1 MEIKKSLK
9 DISLP
14 ITEEEYRNDGCI
26 HHSTLSTYE
35 KGGFSSIATLFDKKE
50 STSLTFGSVVDCL
63 ITGTPEEF
71 EQNYLVADLNTD
83 ASDTL
88 INVTKGLFNTYK
100 DSYTDLKDVPDT
112 AIIAALDE
120 INYGK
125 TWKLQTRLD
134 KLRNAGTE
142 YYKLMF
148 LAQDK
153 VIISSEMYNEALACV
168 KALHESPATK
178 FLFAANNP
186 FEPEVERLY
195 QLKFKGTF
203 DGIDYSIMPDE
214 VIVFH
219 NTKKILPIDLKTS
232 SYKEYEFYKAYIDW
246 DYQMQS
252 RLYYPILL
260 QNIQKDDYF
269 KDFEIL
275 NWHFVVVN
283 KASLL
288 PLVWEDKNTRAE
300 GTLYFGKNKQLEFR
314 HPFEVGKELNEY
326 LKTKPS
332 VPKGIDIAK
341 PNDLN
346 EWLNNI

>member
-1 MEIKKSLK
+1 MKSLK
-9 DISLP
+9 DISLD
-14 ITEEEYRNDGCI
+14 ITEKQYREDGCI

-35 KGGFSSIATLFDKKE
+35 KGGFNSIPTLFDKKE
-50 STSLTFGSVVDCL
+50 SSSLTFGSVVDCL

-71 EQNYLVADLNTD
+71 EQQYLVADLD
-83 ASDTL
+83 IDTTSVL
-88 INVTKGLFNTYK
+88 INATKGLFNTYK
-100 DSYTDLKDVPDT
+100 DTYTS
-112 AIIAALDE
+112 LDE
-120 INYGK
+120 IPESILIATLDALDYGK
-125 TWKLQTRLD
+125 TWYPKTRID
-134 KLRNAGTE
+134 KLKKAGNY
-142 YYKLMF
+142 YYKLM
-148 LAQDK
+148 LISENK
-153 VIISSEMYNEALACV
+153 TIISSNMYNEALACV

-178 FLFAANNP
+178 FLFATNNP

-214 VIVFH
+214 IIVFH

-252 RLYYPILL
+252 RLYYPVLL
-260 QNIQKDDYF
+260 QNIQKDEYF

-283 KASLL
+283 KTTLL
-288 PLVWEDKNTRAE
+288 PLVWEDKNTKIE

-332 VPKGIDIAK
+332 VPNGISISK